1 MQTKNKLTFLKL
13 DELFVVGAMSGGI
26 KSYEDLETIVE
37 IVCRFDYNVPLQ
49 ISYVNEFKSD
59 FDFIK
64 KIKGYKYIETKNTF
78 NFNYEHRDHN
88 IEFIEKTEFEE
99 ELNLIGYIKFG
110 RFCVLIFEKEI
121 IFFKQKHHF
130 EEFRKTNPS

>member
-110 RFCVLIFEKEI
+110 SFCVLIFEKEI
-121 IFFKQKHHF
+121 IFSRQKHHF
-130 EEFRKTNPS
+130 EEFKKTNPS